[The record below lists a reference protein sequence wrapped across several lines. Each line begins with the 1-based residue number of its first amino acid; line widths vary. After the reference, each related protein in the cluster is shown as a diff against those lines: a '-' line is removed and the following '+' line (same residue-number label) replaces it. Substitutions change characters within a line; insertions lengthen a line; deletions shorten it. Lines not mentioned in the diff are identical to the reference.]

1 MKEIKRITGFR
12 IISEPGDTTRY
23 DYIIHR
29 DGDYFCITPYESTF
43 TFPQKLNYF
52 DIKDITNVYEVERY
66 ITENIKL
73 LYVNPYTLLEVIRT
87 IKDMFNNPEKY
98 M

>member
-12 IISEPGDTTRY
+12 IISEPGDNTRY

-29 DGDYFCITPYESTF
+29 NGDDFCITPYESTF
-43 TFPQKLNYF
+43 TFPQRLNYW
-52 DIKDITNVYEVERY
+52 DIKDITNVDEAYKY
-66 ITENIKL
+66 IMENIKL
-73 LYVNPYTLLEVIRT
+73 VYINSYTFLEVVRT
-87 IKDMFNNPEKY
+87 IKDMVEHSEKY

>member
-1 MKEIKRITGFR
+1 MKETKRITGFR

-23 DYIIHR
+23 DYIVHR
-29 DGDYFCITPYESTF
+29 NEDDFCITPYESTF

-52 DIKDITNVYEVERY
+52 DIKDITNVNEAERY
-66 ITENIKL
+66 ITEDIKL
-73 LYVNPYTLLEVIRT
+73 LYVNPYTLLEVVRT
-87 IKDMFNNPEKY
+87 IKDMFEHHEKY